1 MKKLIVL
8 IFALYGFTLLAQ
20 EKDIKKPEYVI
31 IANNQV
37 ITKEKLGE
45 LGQQGLIKGM
55 NKGVTEEKRNELAEK
70 FGDKIGDREF
80 VIIIDLLTEKEK
92 AERQKKATLDN
103 KKISA
108 VKNRNNELKL
118 NINDTASQFTVQM
131 IDGQKINLSELKGKV
146 VLLNYWATW
155 CAPCKKEMIFLEEFH
170 KKYSETGFRVLAIST
185 DSPKS
190 MSKVK
195 SYIRAKKHTFLVGLD
210 PNQEVAKKMNAI
222 LMPTVV
228 LIDSDRKVSWYH
240 QGFVPGDEKEIEVQI
255 LKLLDLDHTKE
266 SEK

>member
-1 MKKLIVL
+1 MKNILYFTISLLIISFLYADQKRDMMLPDMLIKLIDGEQVRL
-8 IFALYGFTLLAQ
+8 SSLL
-20 EKDIKKPEYVI
+20 EDGPLLV
-31 IANNQV
+31 
-37 ITKEKLGE
+37 
-45 LGQQGLIKGM
+45 
-55 NKGVTEEKRNELAEK
+55 
-70 FGDKIGDREF
+70 EF
-80 VIIIDLLTEKEK
+80 
-92 AERQKKATLDN
+92 
-103 KKISA
+103 
-108 VKNRNNELKL
+108 
-118 NINDTASQFTVQM
+118 
-131 IDGQKINLSELKGKV
+131 
-146 VLLNYWATW
+146 WATW

-210 PNQEVAKKMNAI
+210 PNQEVAKKMNAMV
-222 LMPTVV
+222 MPTVV